1 MSDFE
6 KLFSQIKQLSDAI
19 TEKNYYDYSKKGYD
33 ILIRIYDMGITQEQ
47 VYSTFLQYYNSLQ
60 DGLPKEW
67 LAEMLDYISGWCS
80 PENAFGR
87 MIVQVSCKTRFQVRL
102 L

>member
-6 KLFSQIKQLSDAI
+6 KLFSQIKQLSAAI
-19 TEKNYYDYSKKGYD
+19 TEKNYYDYSKQGYD

-60 DGLPKEW
+60 DGLSKEW

-80 PENAFGR
+80 PGKYIWNND
-87 MIVQVSCKTRFQVRL
+87 SSS
-102 L
+102 

>member
-6 KLFSQIKQLSDAI
+6 KLFSQIKQLSAAI
-19 TEKNYYDYSKKGYD
+19 TEENYYDYSKKGCD
-33 ILIRIYDMGITQEQ
+33 ILIRIHDTGITQEQ
-47 VYSTFLQYYNSLQ
+47 VYSKFLQYYNSLQ

-80 PENAFGR
+80 PEKCIWKND
-87 MIVQVSCKTRFQVRL
+87 SSS
-102 L
+102 